1 MVGADRPEIEAIL
14 VGTDD
19 ALTPSE
25 SVMQSHNL
33 YRPGAARGAVPR
45 PLGSIAR
52 DLRAAAVSTR
62 DEASVLL
69 GAGHD
74 GDNHGRAV
82 QAIESLVRRLE
93 QLIQELGSRG
103 LELPAGP
110 VPTLPPPGVDAHR
123 SRPRV
128 LIADDDLDG
137 LETLASLLAEGYDVA
152 MAHDGHEAL
161 DRLRADE
168 FDLAILDQHMPGL
181 SGLEVA
187 ERLAVEVSTPPAF
200 MFLSGESDT
209 RTRVKGLSLGAADF
223 VTKPVDPYE
232 LLARVERTLRTVWR
246 ERSLAADT
254 LIDPLTG
261 LANYR
266 SLARNLELE
275 LDRAHRY
282 DLPVSLLMIDL
293 DGLKSINDDLGHG
306 AGDDAIRLVGSTLS
320 AGVRRFETVARQ
332 GGDEFSILLP
342 NTSESAALILG
353 ERLRQEVSECFIGGR
368 RLSISVGVGSREPG
382 DEATSVRTLVDRSD
396 AALYRSKRGG
406 RNRVSGRPTP

>member
-1 MVGADRPEIEAIL
+1 
-14 VGTDD
+14 
-19 ALTPSE
+19 
-25 SVMQSHNL
+25 MQSHNL
-33 YRPGAARGAVPR
+33 YRPEAARDAVPR

-62 DEASVLL
+62 DGASVLL
-69 GAGHD
+69 GAADEHD
-74 GDNHGRAV
+74 HGRAV
-82 QAIESLVRRLE
+82 RAIESQVRRLD

-103 LELPAGP
+103 LELPIGSTP
-110 VPTLPPPGVDAHR
+110 SVSPPPVDAHR

-137 LETLASLLAEGYDVA
+137 LETLAALLAEGYEVA

-168 FDLAILDQHMPGL
+168 FDLAILDQQMPGL

-200 MFLSGESDT
+200 MFLSGESSA
-209 RTRVKGLSLGAADF
+209 RLRVKGLTLGASDF
-223 VTKPVDPYE
+223 VTKPVDPGE
-232 LLARVERTLRTVWR
+232 LLARVERILRTVWR

-254 LIDPLTG
+254 LVDPLTG

-266 SLARNLELE
+266 SLARNLALE
-275 LDRAHRY
+275 LDRADRY

-293 DGLKSINDDLGHG
+293 DGLKSINDDFGHG
-306 AGDDAIRLVGSTLS
+306 AGDDAIRLVGSTLHG
-320 AGVRRFETVARQ
+320 AVRRFETVARQ

-342 NTSESAALILG
+342 NTSEPAAMLLG

-368 RLSISVGVGSREPG
+368 RLSISVGVGSRERG

-396 AALYRSKRGG
+396 AALYRSKRAG
-406 RNRVSGRPTP
+406 RNRVSGRPAP

>member
-1 MVGADRPEIEAIL
+1 
-14 VGTDD
+14 
-19 ALTPSE
+19 
-25 SVMQSHNL
+25 MQSHNL
-33 YRPGAARGAVPR
+33 YRPDAPRDAGPR

-52 DLRAAAVSTR
+52 DLRAAAVSMR
-62 DEASVLL
+62 DGASVLL

-74 GDNHGRAV
+74 EDDHGRV
-82 QAIESLVRRLE
+82 VRAIESQLRRLD

-103 LELPAGP
+103 LELPVGP
-110 VPTLPPPGVDAHR
+110 ALTLSPPRVAHR

-137 LETLASLLAEGYDVA
+137 LETLASLLAEDYEVA

-168 FDLAILDQHMPGL
+168 FDLAILDQQMPGL

-187 ERLAVEVSTPPAF
+187 ERLTVEVSTPPAF
-200 MFLSGESDT
+200 MFLSGESDA
-209 RTRVKGLSLGAADF
+209 RLRVKGLSLGAADF
-223 VTKPVDPYE
+223 VTKPMHPDE
-232 LLARVERTLRTVWR
+232 LLARVERILRTVWR

-254 LIDPLTG
+254 LVDALTG

-306 AGDDAIRLVGSTLS
+306 AGDDAIRLVGSTLH
-320 AGVRRFETVARQ
+320 AAVRRFETVARQ

-342 NTSESAALILG
+342 NTSEPAAMLLG

-396 AALYRSKRGG
+396 AALYRSKRAG
-406 RNRVSGRPTP
+406 RNRVSGRPAP